1 MQTPTGLWRSC
12 DFCSDEVHVSQ
23 RTKVGII
30 GSGSIGRS
38 IIENLRQRPDA
49 EVVFVLGRD
58 LAKLVGMGLPETV
71 ITDSTDEALSRD
83 VDLVIEAA
91 LPELVAELSPRFLE
105 KADFCAFSC
114 TALAN
119 PSVEAAIRA
128 TTETSGRRF
137 FVPHGAVLGLDG
149 LSDGGNLI
157 EQVTVITT
165 KSGKSLGLDPECSGI
180 VFEGSARQACQ
191 KFPRNVNVHAAVA
204 MAGIGL
210 DRTVSRI
217 VAVPHQQTNEHRIE
231 VTGQGLSWV
240 IEASSRSLGGVT
252 GAYTPRSAIG
262 SIDRILGGTGI
273 RIV

>member
-1 MQTPTGLWRSC
+1 M
-12 DFCSDEVHVSQ
+12 SQ

-38 IIENLRQRPDA
+38 IIENLRQRPDV
-49 EVVFVLGRD
+49 EIVFVLGRN
-58 LAKLVGMGLPETV
+58 LAKLAAMGLPETV
-71 ITDSTDEALSRD
+71 ITDNADEVLSRD

-91 LPELVAELSPRFLE
+91 LPELVAELAPRFLE

-119 PSVEAAIRA
+119 PSVEAAIRT

-149 LSDGGNLI
+149 LSDGGDLI

-165 KSGKSLGLDPECSGI
+165 KSGKSLGLDPECSGT
-180 VFEGSARQACQ
+180 VFEGSARQACER
-191 KFPRNVNVHAAVA
+191 FPRNVNVHAAVA

-252 GAYTPRSAIG
+252 GAYTPRSAVG
-262 SIDRILGGTGI
+262 SIERILGGMGI